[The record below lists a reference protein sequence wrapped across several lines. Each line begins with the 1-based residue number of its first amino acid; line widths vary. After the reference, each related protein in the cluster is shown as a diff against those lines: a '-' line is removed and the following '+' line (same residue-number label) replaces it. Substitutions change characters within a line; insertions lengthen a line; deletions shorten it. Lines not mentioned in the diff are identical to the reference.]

1 MNPSDSES
9 AGINEASTAFSELLE
24 AMIAARQ
31 LTAADA
37 RSFLAQKP
45 ADEPITEER
54 VLRWLAGE
62 YGVGFAVFD
71 EPKDGG
77 SPGASPCSRIGV
89 SGDGTDE

>member
-9 AGINEASTAFSELLE
+9 AGINEAATAFSELLE

-54 VLRWLAGE
+54 VLRWLADE
-62 YGVGFAVFD
+62 YGVGFATLD
-71 EPKDGG
+71 ELEPDKQILSLFPARLLLRD
-77 SPGASPCSRIGV
+77 
-89 SGDGTDE
+89 